1 MPETAIGH
9 MSEYF
14 LRALFFFEQWVSL
27 EEFLI
32 NKRVMIYI

>member
-14 LRALFFFEQWVSL
+14 LRALFSFEQWVSL

-32 NKRVMIYI
+32 NKRVMSYI

>member
-14 LRALFFFEQWVSL
+14 LRALFSFEKWVSL

-32 NKRVMIYI
+32 NKRIMSYI